1 MNNGTNGGGAHNY
14 VNAQQMAGGSAKPS
28 GIPLKT
34 PLVSAQDMEKLR
46 EAELEARR
54 RMEQQKADEDND
66 EAELDEHRDTV
77 RELSRL
83 IEQQNEG

>member
-1 MNNGTNGGGAHNY
+1 MNNGTNGGAHNY
-14 VNAQQMAGGSAKPS
+14 VNAQQMVGGGAKPS
-28 GIPLKT
+28 GIPLKK

-46 EAELEARR
+46 EAELESRR
-54 RMEQQKADEDND
+54 RMEQQNADEEDD
-66 EAELDEHRDTV
+66 EAEIDEHRDTV